1 MTKAAM
7 FEARRACL
15 AVFRDKVGR
24 GVGACVVVFFP
35 VFGVGAGETLLFE
48 GALGVGFGVG
58 FFFEAT
64 VGFGVGFFEATV
76 GLCVG

>member
-35 VFGVGAGETLLFE
+35 GFGVGAGETLLFE

-58 FFFEAT
+58 FF
-64 VGFGVGFFEATV
+64 EATV